1 MTTRSSKFSNGGT
14 LVEEPIFDQ
23 PAPEAQP
30 ETTPSAERRASG
42 RASAKQPE
50 TRQSDAIL
58 SGGEALAADMPPVKE
73 VIQADEETDEDRSEG
88 GRASTTQQGTQQY
101 VTFIAGDEVFA
112 ADMSPVKEIIRV
124 PNVVRV
130 PLGPPALEGLANLRG
145 KVLPIIS
152 LRRLFGFPELAHD
165 DATRALVID
174 VGQPLGFVVDRVASV
189 VGVDASHIEDV
200 GKLRGTMN
208 TELLSGLIKDV
219 GGYAMIMVLDFAKLI
234 EREFTQIAAI
244 TKNTSV
250 ASAAEASVQSEEE
263 DSSDELQLVSFNVE
277 GQEYAIAIEDVQ
289 EIVQVPE
296 AVIHVPRSDSHVL
309 GVMTL
314 RNRLLPLVR
323 LRRIFGLADSDLDE
337 KSRIVVLTLNGVSV
351 GVVVDAVSEV
361 LRVSKSGV
369 DPLPAMLA
377 REGNLAEITAICR
390 LDNGKRM
397 VSIMTA
403 RNLFDQSAIKEALS
417 TVSESEQET
426 GREAKEVDEGLDD
439 DEQVVIFRLDK
450 EEFGAPIASVQ
461 EIVRVPEQLI
471 RVPQAPS
478 FVEGVINLRGSVL
491 PVIDLR
497 SRLGLQQVER
507 TDRQRIMVF
516 LISDVRT
523 GFIVDQ
529 VAEVLKIPKAAI
541 EPSPQLSKEQGK
553 LLSRMANLEKQKR
566 MVQLLDP
573 PYLMEEKDMA
583 ALAAMAA

>member
-1 MTTRSSKFSNGGT
+1 MTTRTSKQHTSGTALLEESIPDERVPGIQPDGAAAEENQIDESTSN
-14 LVEEPIFDQ
+14 
-23 PAPEAQP
+23 
-30 ETTPSAERRASG
+30 
-42 RASAKQPE
+42 
-50 TRQSDAIL
+50 
-58 SGGEALAADMPPVKE
+58 
-73 VIQADEETDEDRSEG
+73 
-88 GRASTTQQGTQQY
+88 TQQGTQQF

-112 ADMSPVKEIIRV
+112 ADMVPVKEIIRV
-124 PNVVRV
+124 PEVVRV
-130 PLGPPALEGLANLRG
+130 PLAPAALEGLANLRG

-165 DATRALVID
+165 DSTRALVVD
-174 VGQPLGFVVDRVASV
+174 VGQPLGFVVDRVSSV

-200 GKLRGTMN
+200 GSIKTTVN
-208 TELLSGLIKDV
+208 TEMLSSLIKDV
-219 GGYAMIMVLDFAKLI
+219 GGHAMIMVLDFAKLI
-234 EREFTQIAAI
+234 EREFSQIASI
-244 TKNTSV
+244 SRNSGV
-250 ASAAEASVQSEEE
+250 AGAAQASVQSEEE
-263 DSSDELQLVSFNVE
+263 DSSDELQLVSFDVN

-296 AVIHVPRSDSHVL
+296 AIIHVPRSESHVL

-314 RNRLLPLVR
+314 RSRLLPLVN
-323 LRRIFGLADSDLDE
+323 LRSMFALPDRDLDE

-369 DPLPAMLA
+369 DALPAMLA
-377 REGNLAEITAICR
+377 REGNLAEVTSICR
-390 LDNGKRM
+390 LDNGKRL
-397 VSIMTA
+397 VSIITA
-403 RNLFDQSAIKEALS
+403 RNLFGHSVIKEALS
-417 TVSESEQET
+417 AVNETEQEIE
-426 GREAKEVDEGLDD
+426 RESTNLEDSLDD

-471 RVPQAPS
+471 RVPKAPS
-478 FVEGVINLRGSVL
+478 FVEGVINLRGTVL

-497 SRLGLQQVER
+497 LRLGLKQVER

-529 VAEVLKIPKAAI
+529 VAEVLRIPKAAI
-541 EPSPQLSKEQGK
+541 EPAPQLSAEQSR

-566 MVQLLDP
+566 MVQLIDP
-573 PYLMEEKDMA
+573 PHLMAKKELV
-583 ALAAMAA
+583 ALAAVTG

>member
-1 MTTRSSKFSNGGT
+1 MTKRRSQQQTGGT
-14 LVEEPIFDQ
+14 ALLDEPVIEEL
-23 PAPEAQP
+23 APEIQLNEAAL
-30 ETTPSAERRASG
+30 EEDEVNERASN
-42 RASAKQPE
+42 
-50 TRQSDAIL
+50 I
-58 SGGEALAADMPPVKE
+58 
-73 VIQADEETDEDRSEG
+73 
-88 GRASTTQQGTQQY
+88 QQGTQQF
-101 VTFIAGDEVFA
+101 VTFMAGDEVFA

-124 PNVVRV
+124 PEVVRV
-130 PLGPPALEGLANLRG
+130 PLAPAALEGLANLRG

-165 DATRALVID
+165 DSTRALVVD
-174 VGQPLGFVVDRVASV
+174 VGQPVGFVVDRVSSV
-189 VGVDASHIEDV
+189 VGVEASHIEDV
-200 GKLRGTMN
+200 GSIRTTVN
-208 TELLSGLIKDV
+208 TEALSGLIKDV
-219 GGYAMIMVLDFAKLI
+219 GGHAMIMVLNFAKLI
-234 EREFTQIAAI
+234 EREFSQIAAI
-244 TKNTSV
+244 SKKTGVAGAGMAGFSE
-250 ASAAEASVQSEEE
+250 ASAQNEEE
-263 DSSDELQLVSFNVE
+263 ESSDELQLVSFDVD
-277 GQEYAIAIEDVQ
+277 GQEYAIAIEEVQ

-296 AVIHVPRSDSHVL
+296 AVIHVPHSESHVL

-314 RNRLLPLVR
+314 RSRLLPLVN
-323 LRRIFGLADSDLDE
+323 LRSMFALPHRDLDE
-337 KSRIVVLTLNGVSV
+337 KSRIVVLTLGGVSV

-369 DPLPAMLA
+369 DALPALLV

-397 VSIMTA
+397 VSIVTA
-403 RNLFDQSAIKEALS
+403 RNLFGHSVIKEALS
-417 TVSESEQET
+417 AVNESELEEDQQT
-426 GREAKEVDEGLDD
+426 KQADENLDD

-461 EIVRVPEQLI
+461 EIVRVPEELI

-497 SRLGLQQVER
+497 LRLGLKQIER

-541 EPSPQLSKEQGK
+541 EAAPQLSKDQSR
-553 LLSRMANLEKQKR
+553 LLNRMANLEKQKR
-566 MVQLLDP
+566 MVQLIDP
-573 PYLMEEKDMA
+573 RHLMEQKEIV
-583 ALAAMAA
+583 ALAAVTR

>member
-1 MTTRSSKFSNGGT
+1 MTKRISKQDAGVA
-14 LVEEPIFDQ
+14 LLDEPILDERAPDLQ
-23 PAPEAQP
+23 PDEA
-30 ETTPSAERRASG
+30 ARAD
-42 RASAKQPE
+42 R
-50 TRQSDAIL
+50 
-58 SGGEALAADMPPVKE
+58 
-73 VIQADEETDEDRSEG
+73 DEST
-88 GRASTTQQGTQQY
+88 RASTTQQF
-101 VTFIAGDEVFA
+101 VTFLSGDEVFA

-124 PNVVRV
+124 PQVVRV
-130 PLGPPALEGLANLRG
+130 PLAPAALEGLANLRG

-152 LRRLFGFPELAHD
+152 LRRLFGFPELEHD

-174 VGQPLGFVVDRVASV
+174 VGQPLGFVVDRVSSV
-189 VGVDASHIEDV
+189 MGVDSGHIEDV
-200 GKLRGTMN
+200 GSISTTVN
-208 TELLSGLIKDV
+208 TEVLSGLIKDA
-219 GGYAMIMVLDFAKLI
+219 GGHAMIMVLDFAKLI
-234 EREFTQIAAI
+234 QREFSHIAAI
-244 TKNTSV
+244 TKNAAV
-250 ASAAEASVQSEEE
+250 ANAAQAQVQSEEE

-296 AVIHVPRSDSHVL
+296 AVIHVPHSESHVL

-314 RNRLLPLVR
+314 RNRLLPLVQ
-323 LRRIFGLADSDLDE
+323 LRRIFGLPDSDLDE

-369 DPLPAMLA
+369 DPLPALLA
-377 REGNLAEITAICR
+377 REGNLAEVTAICR
-390 LDNGKRM
+390 LNNGKRL

-403 RNLFDQSAIKEALS
+403 RNLFDHSAIKSAISEALN
-417 TVSESEQET
+417 TVNDSEVES
-426 GREAKEVDEGLDD
+426 RSKAKETDDNLDD
-439 DEQVVIFRLDK
+439 DEQVVVFRLDK

-461 EIVRVPEQLI
+461 EIVRVPEELV

-478 FVEGVINLRGSVL
+478 FVEGVINLRGTVL

-497 SRLGLQQVER
+497 LRLGLKQVER

-529 VAEVLKIPKAAI
+529 VAEVLKIPKSAI
-541 EPSPQLSKEQGK
+541 EPAPQLSSEQSL

-566 MVQLLDP
+566 MVQLIDP
-573 PYLMEEKDMA
+573 PHLMGKKELR
-583 ALAAMAA
+583 ALAAVAG

>member
-1 MTTRSSKFSNGGT
+1 MTKRTSKQDAGVA
-14 LVEEPIFDQ
+14 LLEESVLDEPVLDERAPDHQ
-23 PAPEAQP
+23 PKEASR
-30 ETTPSAERRASG
+30 TDRRESG
-42 RASAKQPE
+42 RASA
-50 TRQSDAIL
+50 
-58 SGGEALAADMPPVKE
+58 
-73 VIQADEETDEDRSEG
+73 
-88 GRASTTQQGTQQY
+88 TQQGTQQF
-101 VTFIAGDEVFA
+101 VTFLSGDEVFA

-124 PNVVRV
+124 PQVVRV
-130 PLGPPALEGLANLRG
+130 PLAPAALEGLANLRG

-152 LRRLFGFPELAHD
+152 LRRLFGFPELEHD
-165 DATRALVID
+165 DSTRALVID
-174 VGQPLGFVVDRVASV
+174 VGQPLGFVVDRVSSV
-189 VGVDASHIEDV
+189 MGVDAGHIEDV
-200 GKLRGTMN
+200 GSISTTVN
-208 TELLSGLIKDV
+208 TEVLSGLIKDA
-219 GGYAMIMVLDFAKLI
+219 GGHAMIMVLDFAKLI
-234 EREFTQIAAI
+234 QREFSQIAAI

-250 ASAAEASVQSEEE
+250 ASSAQAQVQSEEE
-263 DSSDELQLVSFNVE
+263 DSSDELQLVSFSVE

-296 AVIHVPRSDSHVL
+296 AVIHVPRSESHVL

-323 LRRIFGLADSDLDE
+323 LRRIFGLPDSDLDE

-369 DPLPAMLA
+369 DALPALLA
-377 REGNLAEITAICR
+377 REGNLAEVTAICR
-390 LDNGKRM
+390 LDNGKRL

-403 RNLFDQSAIKEALS
+403 RNLFDHSAIKEALN
-417 TVSESEQET
+417 TVNESELET
-426 GREAKEVDEGLDD
+426 SAEAKDVDDNLDD
-439 DEQVVIFRLDK
+439 DEQVVVFRLDK

-461 EIVRVPEQLI
+461 EIVRVPEELV

-478 FVEGVINLRGSVL
+478 FVQGVINLRGTVL

-497 SRLGLQQVER
+497 LRLGLKQVER

-529 VAEVLKIPKAAI
+529 VAEVLKIPKSAI
-541 EPSPQLSKEQGK
+541 ESAPQLSSEQSL

-573 PYLMEEKDMA
+573 PHLMGKKELK
-583 ALAAMAA
+583 ALAAVAG